1 MNVNQLVKY
10 SIVGG
15 ISFVADYSVFYVLV
29 AFVDV
34 DYLVASIYGYILGV
48 FVNYTL
54 ARKYVYSI
62 ENTIRKS
69 MELLGV
75 YLFSTVGLLIHQI
88 VIYIMVEFFINN
100 VYISKVLASIAVLFW
115 NYYAKKI
122 YIYREIVK

>member
-1 MNVNQLVKY
+1 
-10 SIVGG
+10 
-15 ISFVADYSVFYVLV
+15 
-29 AFVDV
+29 
-34 DYLVASIYGYILGV
+34 
-48 FVNYTL
+48 L

-75 YLFSTVGLLIHQI
+75 YLISTVGLLIHQI

>member
-75 YLFSTVGLLIHQI
+75 YLISTVGLLIHQI